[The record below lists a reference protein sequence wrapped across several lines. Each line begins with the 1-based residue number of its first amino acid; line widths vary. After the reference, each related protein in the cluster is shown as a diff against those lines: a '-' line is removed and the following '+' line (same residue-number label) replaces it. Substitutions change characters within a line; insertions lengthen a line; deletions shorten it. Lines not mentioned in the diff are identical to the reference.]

1 MNLMLAR
8 PVAAVTAAAT
18 MRFWRWQRQCQP
30 QQHPQHQSPPQHQQ
44 AASAATVSNA
54 APLDAAATAPPP
66 PAPMGP
72 PRQRRGGTHACK
84 NHTQTQTTHKHKNHT
99 QTNNK
104 QTHTH
109 KNKQQTNTQKPH
121 KNHTQHDT
129 NTNHTQTQKPHTNKQ
144 QTNMTKKH
152 DKMHA
157 CAQSHT
163 QLNRGAAGSAATQ
176 PVSQSVRHCKS
187 LHVIKGGAYGG
198 AGAHSSGRARTM

>member
-1 MNLMLAR
+1 MLQQLRLHHR
-8 PVAAVTAAAT
+8 PLWGHRGNGVAARMPVKTTHKHKPHTNTKTTHKQTTNKHAQKGQKPHT
-18 MRFWRWQRQCQP
+18 NTKTTHKQSNK
-30 QQHPQHQSPPQHQQ
+30 QQTNTQKPH
-44 AASAATVSNA
+44 T
-54 APLDAAATAPPP
+54 
-66 PAPMGP
+66 
-72 PRQRRGGTHACK
+72 

-109 KNKQQTNTQKPH
+109 TNKQQTNTQKPH

-163 QLNRGAAGSAATQ
+163 QLKRGAAGSAATQ